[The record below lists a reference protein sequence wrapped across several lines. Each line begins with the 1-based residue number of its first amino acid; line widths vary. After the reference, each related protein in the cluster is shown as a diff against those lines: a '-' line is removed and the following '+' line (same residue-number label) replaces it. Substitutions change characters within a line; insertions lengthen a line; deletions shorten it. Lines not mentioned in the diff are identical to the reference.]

1 MIVVVLYF
9 YMSLEMALLQAIQID
24 CDTWEQKEA
33 LNFSPTLEITY
44 FSPSRIGFVHCFAS
58 DK

>member
-1 MIVVVLYF
+1 MIIVVLYI

-33 LNFSPTLEITY
+33 LNLSPTLEL
-44 FSPSRIGFVHCFAS
+44 
-58 DK
+58 